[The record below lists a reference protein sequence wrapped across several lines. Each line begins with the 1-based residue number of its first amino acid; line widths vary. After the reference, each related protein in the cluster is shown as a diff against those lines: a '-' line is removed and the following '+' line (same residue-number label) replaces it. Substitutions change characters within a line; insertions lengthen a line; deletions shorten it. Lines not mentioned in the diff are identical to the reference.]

1 MSTQTMPNFLSPL
14 NFKFQLKRAPNLNF
28 FVQKVNIP
36 GLSLPKVD
44 TPNPLLSIPYAGDH
58 LQYDEL
64 ELTFKVDENLQ
75 NYLEVHNWVRALGKS
90 DFQEYAN
97 LAKNPTY
104 TGEGL
109 RSDIVLTVLT
119 SQKNPNYE
127 FIFKDAFPISIS
139 GVTFATT
146 DENVDYIEATATFV
160 YIQFDVIKVT

>member
-28 FVQKVNIP
+28 FVHKVNIP
-36 GLSLPKVD
+36 GLSIPKID
-44 TPNPLLSIPYAGDH
+44 TPNPLVSIPYAGDH

-75 NYLEVHNWVRALGKS
+75 NYLEIHNWVRALGKPE
-90 DFQEYAN
+90 FEEYAN
-97 LAKNPTY
+97 LARNAIY

-127 FIFKDAFPISIS
+127 FVFKDAFPINIS
-139 GVTFATT
+139 SAVFETT
-146 DENVDYIEATATFV
+146 NENVDYIEASATFA
-160 YIQFDVIKVT
+160 YIKFDIIKVT